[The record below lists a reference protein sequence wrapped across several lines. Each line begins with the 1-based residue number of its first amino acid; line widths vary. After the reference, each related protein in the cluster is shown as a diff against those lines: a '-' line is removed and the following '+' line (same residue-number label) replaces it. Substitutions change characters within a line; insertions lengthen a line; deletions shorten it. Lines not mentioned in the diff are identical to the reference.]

1 MEKLTSQAQE
11 NKALELN
18 QILQILLTN
27 SGKVVSMP
35 YYKFLKS
42 FRTGDEFSN
51 IRDITIL
58 LKQQEHKLKTLDL
71 KENELAFQKQL
82 LIQIAQ
88 NITNSLNIDVSLI
101 NLDIN

>member
-51 IRDITIL
+51 IYPFR
-58 LKQQEHKLKTLDL
+58 
-71 KENELAFQKQL
+71 
-82 LIQIAQ
+82 
-88 NITNSLNIDVSLI
+88 
-101 NLDIN
+101 